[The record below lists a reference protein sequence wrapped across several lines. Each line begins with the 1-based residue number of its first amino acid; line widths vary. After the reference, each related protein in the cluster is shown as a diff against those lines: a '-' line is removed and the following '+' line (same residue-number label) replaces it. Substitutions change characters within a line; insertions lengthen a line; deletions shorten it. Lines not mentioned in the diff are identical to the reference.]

1 MKKVRILVAAIALSA
16 SVIAGCGSSSNK
28 NITTTREY
36 TTEDG
41 ATVSEYSNGLKITT
55 RTQSI
60 EFK

>member
-28 NITTTREY
+28 NVITTRKY

-41 ATVSEYSNGLKITT
+41 ATVSEYSNGLVITT
-55 RTQSI
+55 RTQNI
-60 EFK
+60 EWR

>member
-28 NITTTREY
+28 NVTTTREY

-41 ATVSEYSNGLKITT
+41 ATVHEYSNGLVITT